1 MYIYAIFSTPPTTP
15 PTAFRL
21 KNDKIKNTVIRLE
34 VYIPGETSRFK
45 YNTERNI
52 NPKNWDKKK
61 CFPRV
66 MQGKEGDR
74 NRDLTLALREY
85 EYQVQQIKDL
95 YGKSLTASI
104 LKKQLNEYFHVE
116 EEALADLSVDYYFK
130 LYVEELKNVGEI
142 ESSSIKSYTRVFD
155 KFKKFEKGKEILLT
169 DLDNDTLTEFIV
181 FLRSK
186 YNLNDNTLY
195 RNFGFYKFFLN
206 WCIKKGV
213 NVPLAFKDIKISPFE
228 TDDIALTESDLD
240 TLAGLEL
247 DERLEQY
254 KDLFL
259 IGCYSGQRYSDYS
272 VFEKSDVQGDMIIK
286 RVEKTETHS
295 FIPLHPKLKSL
306 LDKYDW
312 NLNSISTQK
321 FNKNIQKICK
331 MAGFT
336 EEIKNTVY
344 YGAKKEVVLKQRW
357 QMVGSHTARRT
368 FITIVAEKSM
378 PDHIIMSIT
387 GIRDPKTLNKY
398 KKINKESIT
407 ASAFKIFS

>member
-1 MYIYAIFSTPPTTP
+1 M
-15 PTAFRL
+15 R
-21 KNDKIKNTVIRLE
+21 
-34 VYIPGETSRFK
+34 
-45 YNTERNI
+45 
-52 NPKNWDKKK
+52 
-61 CFPRV
+61 
-66 MQGKEGDR
+66 GKEGDR

-116 EEALADLSVDYYFK
+116 EEAPVDLSVDYYTN
-130 LYVEELKNVGEI
+130 LYVDELLNVGEV
-142 ESSSIKSYTRVFD
+142 ESNSIKHYKRVFD
-155 KFKKFEKGKEILLT
+155 KFEKFEKGKQILLT
-169 DLDNDTLTEFIV
+169 DLNNDTLTEFIV

-195 RNFGFYKFFLN
+195 RNFGFFKTFLN

-228 TDDIALTESDLD
+228 TDDIALTELDLD
-240 TLAGLEL
+240 TLTELEL
-247 DERLEQY
+247 DERLE
-254 KDLFL
+254 KHRDLFL

-286 RVEKTETHS
+286 RAEKTETHS
-295 FIPLHPKLKSL
+295 FIPLHPKLKRL

-312 NLNSISTQK
+312 NLNSISSQK
-321 FNKNIQKICK
+321 FNPNIQKICK
-331 MAGFT
+331 KAGFT

-344 YGAKKEVVLKQRW
+344 YGAKKEVVIKQRW

-368 FITIVAEKSM
+368 FITIAAEKSM